1 MKSSFFPESKNSM
14 GKVLRAQARY
24 LRLKDRADRRLEEAR
39 ALQREQMA
47 AAELVEADAW
57 AALLAAPGVTVA
69 TAAAMLQ
76 VSEAVVSRWA
86 ARAAKQGGAR

>member
-47 AAELVEADAW
+47 AAEQVEADAW
-57 AALLAAPGVTVA
+57 AVLLAAPGVTVA

>member
-1 MKSSFFPESKNSM
+1 M

-47 AAELVEADAW
+47 AAEQVEADAW